1 MTDMKSMSKSELE
14 DKLTACL
21 KKAGGIAALINLS
34 TVADGEVL
42 PRELEWASWALMDFI
57 SDAQEASEKLSNQLK
72 EAC

>member
-34 TVADGEVL
+34 TVGGRQGGRQRIGKDFSVL
-42 PRELEWASWALMDFI
+42 RSGY
-57 SDAQEASEKLSNQLK
+57 
-72 EAC
+72 